1 MIPSFRWE
9 VEQNRVTVHVML
21 IEDQHATTQAARGDK
36 FEWFVLS
43 SLLGFSPHDR
53 VRLGGWVE
61 PLCRRWQGC
70 GTIPPCRL
78 C

>member
-9 VEQNRVTVHVML
+9 VEQNCMTVHVML

-43 SLLGFSPHDR
+43 SLLGFPTPQSATG
-53 VRLGGWVE
+53 RLGGTTV
-61 PLCRRWQGC
+61 
-70 GTIPPCRL
+70 
-78 C
+78 